1 MVRPRCYTTPSS
13 PYVVYYAL
21 SYRLYRCVCIPT
33 KIKNVVEIESASN
46 NCVEKRKYGCFWTYF
61 NLPRTVLSFTGRY

>member
-13 PYVVYYAL
+13 PCVVYYAL

-33 KIKNVVEIESASN
+33 KIKNVVEIAEVNRDERDSV
-46 NCVEKRKYGCFWTYF
+46 CRVCE
-61 NLPRTVLSFTGRY
+61 

>member
-33 KIKNVVEIESASN
+33 KIKNVVEIAEVNRDERDSV
-46 NCVEKRKYGCFWTYF
+46 CRVCE
-61 NLPRTVLSFTGRY
+61 